1 MGNILVIKQ
10 GNIHN
15 AIREQPFV
23 ADILVMDGK
32 IVEIAEHIAAA
43 DNVQAAEN
51 AQAGNT
57 CRSQDGDSAAVQI
70 LDATGLDVYPGFVD
84 AHCHIG
90 LDGYGIGFEGED
102 FNEMGDA
109 VTPDLS
115 AIDGINPQDITFEQA
130 RSGGVTCVCTGPG
143 SSNVIGGTFCAIK
156 TYGRRVDDMIVKE
169 KAAMKIA
176 FGENP
181 KNCYKTKGVYSRMS
195 IAAKLRE
202 NLTKARIYDGKLRA
216 AGCNEGKYPHLPF
229 GTDSRKYQ
237 DSSGTDSRKYQD
249 SSGTD
254 SRKYQD
260 LPSGTDGTDCPD
272 SIDWSKMP
280 AYDPKLEAL
289 VPVVRREMPLKAHA
303 HRADDI
309 FTAIRIAKEF
319 GLKLAIDHT
328 TEGHQIAEELAKEG
342 FPVSV
347 GPTFGHATK
356 YELRNKSFETPAV
369 LAAAGC
375 RVSIITD
382 SPVIEQRF
390 LAHCVGMAIYN
401 GLDEFIGLQSVTI
414 NAAKHIGIEDRVGSI
429 EVGKDGDFVLVKG
442 NPFVLDATI
451 LYTII
456 DGKIVYRA

>member
-1 MGNILVIKQ
+1 MSQILVIKQ

-15 AIREQPFV
+15 AIQEQPSV
-23 ADILVMDGK
+23 ADILVVDGK
-32 IVEIAEHIAAA
+32 IVEIAEHIEVEEK
-43 DNVQAAEN
+43 VQAAEN
-51 AQAGNT
+51 MQSGEMQAGDI
-57 CRSQDGDSAAVQI
+57 CRSQAGASAAVQI

-102 FNEMGDA
+102 FNEMGDP

-115 AIDGINPQDITFEQA
+115 AIDGINPQDVTFEQA

-156 TYGRRVDDMIVKE
+156 TYGQRVDDMIVKE
-169 KAAMKIA
+169 KVGMKIA

-202 NLTKARIYDGKLRA
+202 YLKKARIYDEKLRA
-216 AGCNEGKYPHLPF
+216 AGCTGGKYS
-229 GTDSRKYQ
+229 DV
-237 DSSGTDSRKYQD
+237 SSGTDCPKYSD
-249 SSGTD
+249 SPTE
-254 SRKYQD
+254 
-260 LPSGTDGTDCPD
+260 TDCTNSQD
-272 SIDWSKMP
+272 NIDWSKMP
-280 AYDPKLEAL
+280 AYDSKLEAL
-289 VPVVRREMPLKAHA
+289 VPVIRREIPLKAHA
-303 HRADDI
+303 HRVDDI

-319 GLKLAIDHT
+319 GLKLVIDHT

-347 GPTFGHATK
+347 GPSFGHATK

-369 LAAAGC
+369 LAKAGC
-375 RVSIITD
+375 QVSIITD

-390 LAHCVGMAIYN
+390 LNHCVGMAIYN
-401 GLDEFIGLQSVTI
+401 GLDEFAGLQSVTI
-414 NAAKHIGIEDRVGSI
+414 NAARHIGIEDRVGSI

-442 NPFVLDATI
+442 NPFALDTTI